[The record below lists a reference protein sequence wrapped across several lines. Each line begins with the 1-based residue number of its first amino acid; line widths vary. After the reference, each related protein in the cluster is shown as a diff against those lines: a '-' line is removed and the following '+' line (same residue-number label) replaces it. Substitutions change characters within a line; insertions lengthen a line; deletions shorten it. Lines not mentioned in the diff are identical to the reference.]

1 MNDGENK
8 QETLITEVPDA
19 QETVSDKKGS
29 KAGTGRE
36 SSADKK
42 GKGKKKLTKKE
53 IARRKREKAE
63 QDRLEQLRI
72 ERELEEKRIHEQEQE
87 MERREQ
93 ERLKQEDDDVKSL
106 RKSRNDKSHQIRLEK
121 AKNDEW
127 ERYVS
132 CDHGTDCNN
141 QSDINTFISQ
151 WRETENLDLQQ
162 LFNKIKDLI
171 F

>member
-1 MNDGENK
+1 MTSNEKK

-19 QETVSDKKGS
+19 QQTVPDKKGS
-29 KAGTGRE
+29 KSASGRDTP
-36 SSADKK
+36 SDKK

-93 ERLKQEDDDVKSL
+93 ERLKQEEDDVKSL
-106 RKSRNDKSHQIRLEK
+106 RKLRVDKVIKFVLKKQKKMNGKDMLVVIMEQTL
-121 AKNDEW
+121 
-127 ERYVS
+127 
-132 CDHGTDCNN
+132 T
-141 QSDINTFISQ
+141 INLILIHSFLNGVKQ
-151 WRETENLDLQQ
+151 
-162 LFNKIKDLI
+162 KI
-171 F
+171 